1 MRINGIGTVSQKKVS
16 SVLTKEALDCIKSGD
31 MTWQEAGEMY
41 KVQQVKKESKIGA
54 NGETFNKCYGR
65 IPEALQDKLSPKELA
80 ELVDAF
86 YQCYGDGKM
95 AGRIEI
101 DR

>member
-1 MRINGIGTVSQKKVS
+1 MRINGIGSVTQKEVS

-41 KVQQVKKESKIGA
+41 KVQQIKKMAKIGD
-54 NGETFNKCYGR
+54 NVETFNKCYDR
-65 IPEALQDKLSPKELA
+65 IPEDLQDKLSPNDLA

-86 YQCYGDGKM
+86 YQCYGDGK
-95 AGRIEI
+95 AEGRIEI